1 MLRRIRGGEE
11 GAAAVEFGLILP
23 IMLVLLAFVAPI
35 VKSGYEY
42 MVLQRAVSHGVRYAS
57 RVDVNPRSDGAGGLT
72 RRPSP
77 EEVKQ
82 FVVDS
87 AQPLQVALADITVN
101 PNPRSVLPGAQI
113 EVSAVYLMDY
123 GVMADFANAVKS
135 AFFEPGGTFVAPWQV
150 TVSARGREE

>member
-1 MLRRIRGGEE
+1 MFRRMRGEE
-11 GAAAVEFGLILP
+11 GASAVEFGLILP

-77 EEVKQ
+77 TEVKQ

-87 AQPLQVALADITVN
+87 AQPLEVALADITVN
-101 PNPRSVLPGAQI
+101 PNPRNVLPGAQI

-123 GVMADFANAVKS
+123 GVMADFANAVKG
-135 AFFEPGGTFVAPWQV
+135 AFFGGGTFVAPWEV